1 MKFGITFLQRGIGP
15 DPDELLAYAEAI
27 EEAGFSY
34 VTIGD
39 HILSPDL
46 DPPDNT
52 LDIGK
57 YSSWD
62 RNPFHEPLL
71 LYSFLAARTSTLEF
85 VTGLIILPQRQTL
98 LLAKQATELDILS
111 RGRLRLG
118 VGIGW
123 YQPEF
128 EALNADFPT
137 RGQRFEEQIDVLRML
152 FTQKAVT
159 FSGAFHKLDGVGL
172 CPMPIQRPIPLWLG
186 GRLSKTALRRVG
198 RKADGWLVNLPFG
211 QDLEMALST
220 IRNAAADAGRDPGEL
235 GMQKALRTGQF
246 LDEASLSAE
255 IAEWRRLGATHIS
268 IDVGDFARPFAEHLA
283 LVQRL
288 GKVVAPFA

>member
-1 MKFGITFLQRGIGP
+1 MEFGVTFLQRQIGP
-15 DPDELLAYAEAI
+15 DPDELISYARTI

-46 DPPDNT
+46 DPPDNA

-57 YSSWD
+57 YTSNT

-71 LYSFLAARTSTLEF
+71 LYSFLAALTSSLEF
-85 VTGLIILPQRQTL
+85 VTGLVVLPQRQTV

-123 YQPEF
+123 YKPEF
-128 EALNADFPT
+128 DVLNSDFRS
-137 RGQRFEEQIDVLRML
+137 RGRRFEEQIDVLRML
-152 FTQKAVT
+152 FTQESVT
-159 FSGAFHKLDGVGL
+159 FSGDFHHLTGTGL
-172 CPMPIQRPIPLWLG
+172 CPMPVQQPIPIWLG
-186 GRLSKTALRRVG
+186 GRLAARALERVG
-198 RKADGWLVNLPFG
+198 RKADGWLVNLPPG
-211 QDLEMALST
+211 DDLD
-220 IRNAAADAGRDPGEL
+220 AAMRIVRQAARSAGRDPGDL
-235 GMQKALRTGQF
+235 GMQKALRIGRT
-246 LDEASLSAE
+246 LDVDHLSAE

-268 IDVGDFARPFAEHLA
+268 IDVGDFSREFSEHLG
-283 LVQRL
+283 LVRKL
-288 GKVVAPFA
+288 GKLVESLA